1 MPPSRVLVFQDV
13 KINDLRRK
21 SSFAGMSAVMRL
33 VALLAS
39 YIPALRASR
48 VNPVIALR
56 SE

>member
-13 KINDLRRK
+13 KINDLRLK

>member
-1 MPPSRVLVFQDV
+1 
-13 KINDLRRK
+13 
-21 SSFAGMSAVMRL
+21 VMLL